1 MSRFKRRPALP
12 DGVVIP
18 RERQLS
24 LLERLD
30 SLTQRVETVDPRGP
44 AMSLFWCVLALMG
57 IGLVLQAN
65 HAATTQP
72 PDVFWAGLWSQLG
85 FRVAA
90 VVALIAGIRIGPT
103 RLRRYVPALT
113 VAAIVML
120 VLVYV
125 PGFAASKNGARRWIA
140 FPFIGFSFQPSELA
154 RIVVIL
160 WVADRCLKLGKTVE
174 DLKRGVVPML
184 KVGLLCF
191 VLILC
196 ETDLGGALLFL
207 LCFLATMWVGGA
219 RPIHVYGP
227 LFAAGGIA
235 FLVVI
240 TFVGYIRQ
248 RIEMWLGSATNDQVL
263 RSSEA
268 IASGDLTGVG
278 LGHGLF
284 RNARVP
290 YLESDYVFALTGEEL
305 GLVGMWLVLGLFI
318 AFLWFALRYV
328 LSIRDRYDALCAFG
342 LLLSVGLQAMV
353 HMQVVTGLAPPKGMP
368 LPFLSHG
375 GTSLVVSSLA
385 VGVALGAAF
394 RAGEF
399 TGSSNTGAP
408 SAAPDSAL
416 AKSSA
421 SLSHSRS
428 RAGALADSQTK
439 IES

>member
-1 MSRFKRRPALP
+1 MSRFKRAPAAP
-12 DGVVIP
+12 AGVVLP
-18 RERQLS
+18 KERQLS

-30 SLTQRVETVDPRGP
+30 SLTQRVETIDPREP
-44 AMSLFWCVLALMG
+44 AMSLFWCVLGLMG
-57 IGLVLQAN
+57 IGLILQVN

-85 FRVAA
+85 FRCAA
-90 VVALIAGIRIGPT
+90 VIALIAGIRIGPE
-103 RLRRYVPALT
+103 RLRRYIPALT
-113 VAAIVML
+113 VIALITL
-120 VLVYV
+120 ILVYV
-125 PGFAASKNGARRWIA
+125 PGFAASKNGARRWVQ
-140 FPFIGFSFQPSELA
+140 FPFTGFSFQPSELA
-154 RIVVIL
+154 RIVMIL
-160 WVADRCLKLGKTVE
+160 WVADRCIRLEKNVE
-174 DLKRGVVPML
+174 DWKRGVWPML
-184 KVGLLCF
+184 RLGLVF
-191 VLILC
+191 FALILC

-207 LCFLATMWVGGA
+207 SCFLATMWVGGA

-227 LFAAGGIA
+227 LFGVGGIA
-235 FLVVI
+235 FLLVI

-248 RIEMWLGSATNDQVL
+248 RIEMWLGSAVNDQVQ

-268 IASGDLTGVG
+268 IASGDWTGVG

-305 GLVGMWLVLGLFI
+305 GLLGMLLVLGVFL

-385 VGVALGAAF
+385 VGLALGAA
-394 RAGEF
+394 RLSKPTE
-399 TGSSNTGAP
+399 SN
-408 SAAPDSAL
+408 
-416 AKSSA
+416 
-421 SLSHSRS
+421 
-428 RAGALADSQTK
+428 K

>member
-1 MSRFKRRPALP
+1 MSRFKRRAALP
-12 DGVVIP
+12 EGVVLP
-18 RERQLS
+18 REHQLS
-24 LLERLD
+24 LWERLD
-30 SLTQRVETVDPRGP
+30 SLTQKVETIDPREP
-44 AMSLFWCVLALMG
+44 AIAIFWCVIGLMG
-57 IGLVLQAN
+57 IGLLLQAN

-90 VVALIAGIRIGPT
+90 VLALVAGFRLGPA
-103 RLRRYVPALT
+103 RLRRFVPALT
-113 VAAIVML
+113 VVAIVLL

-125 PGFAASKNGARRWIA
+125 PGFAATKNGARRWIVL
-140 FPFIGFSFQPSELA
+140 PFLHLSFQPSELA
-154 RIVVIL
+154 RIVLIL
-160 WVADRCLKLGKTVE
+160 WVADRCLRLGKQVE
-174 DLKRGVVPML
+174 DLKRGVWPML
-184 KVGLLCF
+184 RLGLLGF

-227 LFAAGGIA
+227 LFGAGGIA
-235 FLVVI
+235 FLAVI
-240 TFVGYIRQ
+240 TFVGYIRT
-248 RIEMWLGSATNDQVL
+248 RIEMWLGSATNDQVM
-263 RSSEA
+263 RTSEA
-268 IASGDLTGVG
+268 IASGDFTGVG

-305 GLVGMWLVLGLFI
+305 GLFGMWLVLGLFL

-328 LSIRDRYDALCAFG
+328 LSIRDRYAALCAFG

-353 HMQVVTGLAPPKGMP
+353 HAQVVTGLAPPKGMP

-385 VGVALGAAF
+385 VGLALGAAGAL
-394 RAGEF
+394 RPEPPSNEGSNDLQLR
-399 TGSSNTGAP
+399 TQGSS
-408 SAAPDSAL
+408 
-416 AKSSA
+416 
-421 SLSHSRS
+421 H
-428 RAGALADSQTK
+428 
-439 IES
+439 E